1 MKEEA
6 GICSHRTT
14 YFLFDG
20 AHVLFGNVGF
30 VHIAIDAARKIGKPG
45 RKAAQLFRVKAAGI
59 HGVDAHQRAELQGV
73 EMRAEGRGE
82 GVLPGRVL
90 IHVLQK
96 VCHADIAGRF
106 AFVEIPLMISWEM
119 GKGACGASAAA
130 ANAS

>member
-1 MKEEA
+1 MFTQTA
-6 GICSHRTT
+6 
-14 YFLFDG
+14 YFLFHG

-82 GVLPGRVL
+82 GSCRGGFLYTSSR
-90 IHVLQK
+90 
-96 VCHADIAGRF
+96 R
-106 AFVEIPLMISWEM
+106 
-119 GKGACGASAAA
+119 SAMRI
-130 ANAS
+130 